1 MRAGLAFL
9 RRCWAESRGNS
20 IVEFALVLPAFL
32 MLIIG
37 GFNAA
42 LAVFAASNMQYAV
55 EAASRCA
62 SVKTTVCTNT
72 TTTATYARARASGAA
87 SSATFVASS
96 AACGHLVNGT
106 LSYKMSLG
114 VTAITIPLTAK
125 ACFP

>member
-1 MRAGLAFL
+1 MKALPFL
-9 RRCWAESRGNS
+9 RAIRADNRGNS
-20 IVEFALVLPAFL
+20 LIEFALIMPAFV

-72 TTTATYARARASGAA
+72 TTTAAYAKARASGAA
-87 SSATFVASS
+87 SGATFVASS